1 MKRPLLMLFCAV
13 ALSAASPVANA
24 SADIRIWHRH
34 HKDAAKNVATSQ
46 PKAKS
51 KAKKS
56 IFHRA
61 QPTREQAAKTEI
73 AYGMTGPKS
82 VGGRHPQPGPAGYGA
97 K

>member
-1 MKRPLLMLFCAV
+1 MKRLLLLGFCA
-13 ALSAASPVANA
+13 LSMSAASPAVGA

-34 HKDAAKNVATSQ
+34 HKDPAKTAEA
-46 PKAKS
+46 PKP

-61 QPTREQAAKTEI
+61 QPTREQAAKSEI